1 MKQLY
6 NSIIK
11 KHKDLVQIEDFYP
24 SLDIIKSKLIA
35 EGYNI
40 LKLSDRGIV
49 ILFISLVDI
58 VFIIKDDKM
67 MIVTFNQDKILE
79 LHNAQR
85 LITRNDERNYEKTYQ
100 ILKCNTKDVINQYL
114 LEGKFHFIKLNP
126 YEPCQ
131 SYFFLVSVSGMN
143 PYPKLDKKELVIPL
157 DSMSN
162 WFNTIYNCL
171 SNDVCKLKLKNGSYK
186 ICHNANK
193 KLKSTVTSGYIL
205 TNNLDNTIEKI
216 YLWDIINCEPYSENE
231 FVQALLSGVVDY
243 KGYKITLNKDILSK
257 YYGYRFFTSLE
268 SKGVRERYCLEELL
282 GVGYKYDYTYYLKKY
297 NLDIDCDSLPSL
309 VLELQKIVDKP
320 EKKNENVVH
329 ARVLTS
335 NLEHRSFYM
344 TIDLRKL
351 EDYKV
356 VEDLRKVLP
365 NKYRFYAISKGLGY
379 NFVEVTATSEN
390 LAASYGKTEFKRQ
403 FGDIAYTCNKRT
415 PRVLD
420 MNVQRSLC
428 QNIMYGY
435 VQNYKGY
442 APIIKDICK
451 SNGLIEPSDEHIKFL
466 YINQLAKKYKSGS
479 FVVFADVI
487 KYLLD
492 FMDLLSSKDSADK
505 ALTEE
510 YINIS
515 SARAYKE
522 FVRLCKDLK
531 NNSFLN
537 DDSAFWDY
545 PNYIVDDTPKG
556 KFIETKHARFKI
568 LGDKISSRV
577 EIYHN
582 GQYLCTKSFK
592 LK

>member
-11 KHKDLVQIEDFYP
+11 KHKNLVQIEDFYP
-24 SLDIIKSKLIA
+24 SLEIIKSKLVS

-40 LKLSDRGIV
+40 SKLSDRGIV

-58 VFIIKDDKM
+58 IFIIQDNKM
-67 MIVTFNQDKILE
+67 TIVTLNQDKIME
-79 LHNAQR
+79 LHKLQR
-85 LITRNDERNYEKTYQ
+85 IITRDDERSYEKTYQ

-131 SYFFLVSVSGMN
+131 SYFFLVSISGMN
-143 PYPKLDKKELVIPL
+143 PYPKLDKKELIIPL

-162 WFNTIYNCL
+162 RFNMIYNCL
-171 SNDVCKLKLKNGSYK
+171 LVDVCKLKLKNGSYK

-216 YLWDIINCEPYSENE
+216 YLWDIVSCEPYSENE
-231 FVQALLSGVVDY
+231 FIQALLSGVVDY
-243 KGYKITLNKDILSK
+243 KGAKITLNKDILFQ
-257 YYGYRFFTSLE
+257 YYGNKLFTTLE
-268 SKGVRERYCLEELL
+268 SKGVRERYCLEELS
-282 GVGYKYDYTYYLKKY
+282 GVDYKYDYTYYLKKY
-297 NLDIDCDSLPSL
+297 NLDIECDSLPSL

-335 NLEHRSFYM
+335 NLEHKSFYM

-356 VEDLRKVLP
+356 IEDLRKVLP
-365 NKYRFYAISKGLGY
+365 NRYRFYAISKGLGY
-379 NFVEVTATSEN
+379 NFVEVTATSED
-390 LAASYGKTEFKRQ
+390 LAVKYGKAEFKRQ
-403 FGDIAYTCNKRT
+403 FGDIVYTCNKRT
-415 PRVLD
+415 PRVLGI
-420 MNVQRSLC
+420 NIQRSLC

-435 VQNYKGY
+435 VENYKGY
-442 APIIKDICK
+442 SPIIKDICK
-451 SNGLIEPSDEHIKFL
+451 SNNLIEPSDEHIKFL

-479 FVVFADVI
+479 SVVFVDVI

-492 FMDLLSSKDSADK
+492 FMDLLKSTEKADK
-505 ALTEE
+505 ALTDE
-510 YINIS
+510 YIRIS
-515 SARAYKE
+515 STKAYKE
-522 FVRLCKDLK
+522 FIKLSKDFESIEG
-531 NNSFLN
+531 NS
-537 DDSAFWDY
+537 SDY
-545 PNYIVDDTPKG
+545 IIDDTPKG
-556 KFIETKHARFKI
+556 KFIETKNARFKI
-568 LGDKISSRV
+568 LNDKISSKV